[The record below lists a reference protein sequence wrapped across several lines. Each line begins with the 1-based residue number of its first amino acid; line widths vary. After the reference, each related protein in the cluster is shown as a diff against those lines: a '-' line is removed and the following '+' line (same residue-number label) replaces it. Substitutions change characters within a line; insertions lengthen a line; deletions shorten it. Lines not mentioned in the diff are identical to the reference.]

1 MIKMK
6 SGTCGVPV
14 MHGDAVV
21 RVERKTPNDEPFS
34 LSPEA
39 EARLVER
46 KVAIYVNAHVPI
58 APPENHTEGGEGV
71 ALEDMKA
78 NDLRALGKEYG
89 LSFAVG
95 MKKADMIE
103 AIKAAQSEGGESEEP
118 DHEDTTDGEDD
129 EGGEP
134 APTFDP
140 SEAVQ

>member
-34 LSPEA
+34 ISPEA
-39 EARLVER
+39 EERLVKR
-46 KVAIYVNAHVPI
+46 GVAVYANAIVPI
-58 APPENHTEGGEGV
+58 VAPENPTEGGEGV
-71 ALEDMKA
+71 SLEDMKA
-78 NDLRALGKEYG
+78 DDLRALGKEYG
-89 LSFAVG
+89 LSFKVG
-95 MKKADMIE
+95 VKKVEMIE
-103 AIKAAQSEGGESEEP
+103 AIKAAQAEGGE
-118 DHEDTTDGEDD
+118 DEDTDPENPTEDD
-129 EGGEP
+129 EDGEG

>member
-21 RVERKTPNDEPFS
+21 RVERKTPNDEPFF

-39 EARLVER
+39 EERLVKR
-46 KVAIYVNAHVPI
+46 GVAVYANATASIV
-58 APPENHTEGGEGV
+58 APENPTEDDEGV
-71 ALEDMKA
+71 SLEDMKA
-78 NDLRALGKEYG
+78 DDLRALGKEYG
-89 LSFAVG
+89 LSFKVG
-95 MKKADMIE
+95 MKKAEMIE
-103 AIKAAQSEGGESEEP
+103 AIKAAQADGGEG
-118 DHEDTTDGEDD
+118 EDTDDDNPTEDD
-129 EGGEP
+129 EDGEG